1 MVRFFAV
8 SFNLNRAIFREEGLL
23 MAVAAPLL
31 HKDIRTSSNTGAG
44 LLNRSIST
52 GLSTHLLVEMWRA
65 RFSSLASAE
74 NIRIV
79 LEQAHPP
86 LHLNGAEKARIRVFQ
101 FDPYGVSGTAT
112 SSTIHIL
119 IHTWPEKGYAA
130 MDIFARDHDN
140 AHEALERIKARL
152 SPGNIHVM
160 ELARGKL
167 LEMED
172 T

>member
-1 MVRFFAV
+1 
-8 SFNLNRAIFREEGLL
+8 
-23 MAVAAPLL
+23 MAVAAPFLQ
-31 HKDIRTSSNTGAG
+31 KDIRTSSNRGAG
-44 LLNRSIST
+44 LLNSPIST
-52 GLSTHLLVEMWRA
+52 CFSTHLLVEMWHA
-65 RFSSLASAE
+65 PFSSLASAE
-74 NIRIV
+74 NIRII

-86 LHLNGAEKARIRVFQ
+86 LHLNNVEKARIRVFQ

-130 MDIFARDHDN
+130 MDIFAQEHDD
-140 AHEALERIKARL
+140 AHAALKRIKARL
-152 SPGNIHVM
+152 NPENIHVM

-167 LEMED
+167 LELED